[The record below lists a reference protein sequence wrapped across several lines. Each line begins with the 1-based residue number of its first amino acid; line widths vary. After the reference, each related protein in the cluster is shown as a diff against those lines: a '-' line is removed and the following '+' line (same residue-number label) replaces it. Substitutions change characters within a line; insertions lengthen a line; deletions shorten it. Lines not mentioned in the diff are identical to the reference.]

1 MPKPSKDHHFK
12 INHNE
17 KWLWRYSA
25 LRGSADGWTEYEKK
39 KVLIHRGLRGRKRLQ
54 IELHEG
60 IHMTLGHTIS
70 EEAVTE
76 SAKDLAKILWALGYR
91 MQE

>member
-1 MPKPSKDHHFK
+1 
-12 INHNE
+12 
-17 KWLWRYSA
+17 
-25 LRGSADGWTEYEKK
+25 
-39 KVLIHRGLRGRKRLQ
+39 
-54 IELHEG
+54 
-60 IHMTLGHTIS
+60 MTLGHTIS